1 MAYLPKEKVVHVS
14 PFFKRKEEFNLI
26 LLLLF
31 PLTLQDSTLTSVR
44 IGDKKM
50 VSMTFQDILNSLVPT
65 QQKDSSKVPQD
76 SNPTSN
82 KVKGHPDKGH
92 QDTGFDLQGWET
104 VQRKGTGHSSK
115 ATKRSII
122 TPEFKESLTRHN
134 KAAQKNKDT
143 MKNRKDKQM
152 VISIYR
158 ENTMMR
164 IISSKDL
171 PYLCGDCGVAFTHAF
186 VLKNHV
192 EAKHNYSEPPE
203 IKANGE
209 ILSQVVISST

>member
-1 MAYLPKEKVVHVS
+1 MFDH
-14 PFFKRKEEFNLI
+14 FFKERTKLNLI
-26 LLLLF
+26 PLLLL
-31 PLTLQDSTLTSVR
+31 PLTLQDPTLTSVR
-44 IGDKKM
+44 IGNKKM

-65 QQKDSSKVPQD
+65 QQKDSSKVPID
-76 SNPTSN
+76 SNPTSD
-82 KVKGHPDKGH
+82 KVKGHPGKGH

-104 VQRKGTGHSSK
+104 VQGKGTGGSSK

-122 TPEFKESLTRHN
+122 TPEFKESLTRQN
-134 KAAQKNKDT
+134 KAAQKNKDAK
-143 MKNRKDKQM
+143 KNRKDKQM

-158 ENTMMR
+158 KNTMMR

-171 PYLCGDCGVAFTHAF
+171 PYICGDCGLAFTHAF

-192 EAKHNYSEPPE
+192 EAKHDYSEPPE

-209 ILSQVVISST
+209 ILSQVIISRT